1 MIRRNFLKAL
11 PSSLFLTGFPNL
23 GHTKTNKDG
32 RLIVINLEG
41 GMDGLCAVPPI
52 GDKAFRSAR
61 SDLLV
66 NNNLSLNP
74 FFGLHPSFKSFG
86 EMLANDEATIIHAT
100 AFPYTKRSHFEGQN
114 IVETGILTPFSSK
127 SGWLGRAME
136 LAGVGNRC
144 IKSCN

>member
-1 MIRRNFLKAL
+1 MLRRNFLKAL
-11 PSSLFLTGFPNL
+11 PASLFLTGFPNL
-23 GHTKTNKDG
+23 GHTKANKDG

-41 GMDGLCAVPPI
+41 GMDGLCAIPPL

-66 NNNLSLNP
+66 KNNLSLNP
-74 FFGLHPSFKSFG
+74 FFGLHPSLKSFG
-86 EMLANDEATIIHAT
+86 EMLASDEATIIHAT

-136 LAGVGNRC
+136 LAGVDVVKKRV
-144 IKSCN
+144 